1 MEKSN
6 IINQNNVANLQLS
19 SKILDD
25 YDFRRAMAKTFKGFC
40 LVYLAHHF
48 TSPPGIYHDDL
59 MALLS
64 NHSERFLS
72 ILGFRGCSKSTL
84 SSLALPLW
92 AALEHPDYYPFILP
106 IADTG
111 TQAAINIAN
120 IKDEL
125 DHNLLIK
132 QDYGNINGEFTEA
145 WDLKSEEEWQS
156 KNMLLSNGVRILA
169 RSRGQKVR
177 GLKHHQHRP
186 KLVIADDV
194 EDYDWTQKKENRDKT
209 ERWLLGE
216 VKLGIDTKVGRIIVI
231 GNKLHYDALMA
242 RLAKDPNFKNIEIPI
257 MAEKDGKKIFYWP
270 AMFPDEKSLETL
282 KSTPAAAIIF
292 QREYMLKAVAEE
304 GQPIKEEW
312 LQYYDVKP
320 KEAIEGMA
328 GTGVDLAIS
337 KKETADYTTMV
348 DGVKCEV
355 NDVPKIYIE
364 PNPINERFTFHE
376 TMQMAKAKK
385 LSRPGAVFY
394 VEDVAYQKAAIQEM
408 ERSLIPVVPMKRTTD
423 KHAMLLSI
431 APYIQNGTVVF
442 PRTGCEDLILQILG
456 WGVESH
462 DDLVDAL
469 INLVLGLVSVPEP
482 GADWG

>member
-1 MEKSN
+1 MS
-6 IINQNNVANLQLS
+6 LRLS

-40 LVYLAHHF
+40 LIYLSHHF
-48 TSPPGIYHDDL
+48 SLPPGIYHDEL
-59 MALLS
+59 MGLLS
-64 NHSERFLS
+64 NPNERFLS

-111 TQAAINIAN
+111 MQAGINIAN

-125 DHNLLIK
+125 DHNSLIK
-132 QDYGNINGEFTEA
+132 QDYGNINGEFVEA
-145 WDLKSEEEWQS
+145 WDLKSDEEWQA

-177 GLKHHQHRP
+177 GLKHYQHRP

-194 EDYDWTQKKENRDKT
+194 EDYDWTRKKENRDKT

-231 GNKLHYDALMA
+231 GNKLHQDALMM
-242 RLAKDPNFKNIEIPI
+242 RLSNNPNFKNIEIPI
-257 MAEKDGKKIFYWP
+257 MAEKDGKNIFYWP
-270 AMFPDEKSLETL
+270 AMFPDEKSLEFL
-282 KSTPAAAIIF
+282 KATPAEAIIF
-292 QREYMLKAVAEE
+292 QREYMLKAVSED
-304 GQPIKEEW
+304 GQPIKQEW
-312 LQYYDVKP
+312 IQYYDTKP
-320 KEAIEGMA
+320 KEAADGMM

-337 KKETADYTTMV
+337 KKETADYTTFV
-348 DGVKCEV
+348 DGVRFYV

-364 PNPINERFTFHE
+364 SSPINERLTFHE
-376 TMQMAKAKK
+376 TIQLARSKKAT
-385 LSRPGAVFY
+385 RQGAVFY

-408 ERSLIPVVPMKRTTD
+408 ERKLIPVVPMKRTTD

-442 PRTGCEDLILQILG
+442 PRTGCEDLILQMLG
-456 WGVESH
+456 WGTESH

>member
-6 IINQNNVANLQLS
+6 TINQSNTVSLRLS

-40 LVYLAHHF
+40 LIYLSHHF
-48 TSPPGIYHDDL
+48 SLPPGIYHDEL
-59 MALLS
+59 MGLLS
-64 NHSERFLS
+64 NPNERFLS

-92 AALEHPDYYPFILP
+92 AALEHPNYYPFILP

-111 TQAAINIAN
+111 MQAGINIAN

-132 QDYGNINGEFTEA
+132 QDYGNIKGDFVEA
-145 WDLKSEEEWQS
+145 WDLKSDEEWQA

-177 GLKHHQHRP
+177 GLKHYQHRP

-194 EDYDWTQKKENRDKT
+194 EDLEWTQKKENRDKT
-209 ERWLLGE
+209 ERWLLSE
-216 VKLGIDTKVGRIIVI
+216 VMLGIDAKVGRVIVI
-231 GNKLHYDALMA
+231 GNRLHQDALMA
-242 RLAKDPNFKNIEIPI
+242 RLSKNPTFKHIEIPI
-257 MAEKDGKKIFYWP
+257 MAEKDNKKIFFWP
-270 AMFPDEKSLETL
+270 AMFPDEKSLEIL
-282 KSTPAAAIIF
+282 KSTPAAAIVF
-292 QREYMLKAVAEE
+292 QREYMLKAVSEE

-320 KEAIEGMA
+320 GEAGDGMM

-348 DGVKCEV
+348 DGVRCSVK
-355 NDVPKIYIE
+355 DLPKIYIE
-364 PNPINERFTFHE
+364 PDPVNERFTFHE
-376 TMQMAKAKK
+376 TIQMAKAKK

-442 PRTGCEDLILQILG
+442 PRTGCEDLILQMLG
-456 WGVESH
+456 WGTESH